1 MQIGLFQSANDE
13 GKRLSLMFPDS
24 QIAKDDK
31 LSETKM
37 KYKMHCILKDDLK
50 NISYSFKFDETTTKQ
65 GKNQYEGYTQYLP
78 EKHQCIK
85 ISYHNTLIVDIVPQK
100 GYWSISL
107 SSSEKNNWIYALSYT
122 LVWMILM

>member
-37 KYKMHCILKDDLK
+37 KYKMHCILK
-50 NISYSFKFDETTTKQ
+50 I
-65 GKNQYEGYTQYLP
+65 
-78 EKHQCIK
+78 
-85 ISYHNTLIVDIVPQK
+85 
-100 GYWSISL
+100 W
-107 SSSEKNNWIYALSYT
+107 
-122 LVWMILM
+122 